1 VYFFTKD
8 QGTQKGISLQ
18 GYAKKIEEAM
28 EERFERQRQLEDI
41 MNSSLYKQS
50 SEKKG
55 KKPVRPSSAFPQR

>member
-8 QGTQKGISLQ
+8 QGSQKGISLQ

-50 SEKKG
+50 PEKKG
-55 KKPVRPSSAFPQR
+55 KKPVRP